1 MSILKWSLKESA
13 LNSLLTITSKG
24 MSFTSLKAGG
34 LYKHN
39 HAYAIHYGE
48 YFGSINNINLED
60 STATGSVTWKEP
72 EKTTG
77 IYMTHTASQSSA
89 YGLVDGYSTYGS
101 TRLTNDL
108 SIPYISVYF
117 WRRTA

>member
-1 MSILKWSLKESA
+1 
-13 LNSLLTITSKG
+13 

-39 HAYAIHYGE
+39 HTYAIHYGE

-60 STATGSVTWKEP
+60 STATGSLTCKEP